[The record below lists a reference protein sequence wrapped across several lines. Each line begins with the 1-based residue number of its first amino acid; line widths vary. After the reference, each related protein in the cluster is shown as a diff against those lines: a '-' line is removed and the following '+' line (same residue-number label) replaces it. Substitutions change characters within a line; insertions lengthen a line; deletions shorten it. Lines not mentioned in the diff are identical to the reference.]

1 MIRYISLLLFIGLA
15 FWSCEDE
22 QDNVVSPSNEVDI
35 DWCLIKTP
43 SMNDNFQ
50 SDDGQWVEVVGIGYY
65 FYFTNSSNITDL
77 SIEEFDNDN
86 GPDYI
91 IFNNPDGILS
101 FSYDGEN
108 FSFDLSD
115 SYIPSVGK
123 YLIRTALDNSIQR
136 IIYNPE
142 MNYATLFSLDGFWG
156 IGLNAQSPNELIDYR

>member
-1 MIRYISLLLFIGLA
+1 MVRYISLLLFVGLA
-15 FWSCEDE
+15 FWSCEEE

-35 DWCLIKTP
+35 DWCLVKTP
-43 SMNDNFQ
+43 SIYHYFE
-50 SDDGQWVEVVGIGYY
+50 SDDGQGVEVVGVGYF
-65 FYFTNSSNITDL
+65 FYFTNLSNITDL

-91 IFNNPDGILS
+91 IFNNTDGILS

-108 FSFDLSD
+108 FSFDLSG
-115 SYIPSVGK
+115 SYVPSVGK
-123 YLIRTALDNSIQR
+123 YLIRTGLDNSIQR

-142 MNYATLFSLDGFWG
+142 MNYATLFGLDGFWG

>member
-1 MIRYISLLLFIGLA
+1 MVRYISLLLFLGLA

-35 DWCLIKTP
+35 DWCLVKTP
-43 SMNDNFQ
+43 SIYHYFE
-50 SDDGQWVEVVGIGYY
+50 SDDGQGVEVDGVGYF
-65 FYFTNSSNITDL
+65 FYFTNLSNITDL

-91 IFNNPDGILS
+91 IFNNTDGILS

-115 SYIPSVGK
+115 SYVPSVGK
-123 YLIRTALDNSIQR
+123 YLMKTAFTQIER
-136 IIYNPE
+136 IIYHE
-142 MNYATLFSLDGFWG
+142 DMNYFTLFGSFESLD
-156 IGLNAQSPNELIDYR
+156 LNSSSPNELIDYR

>member
-1 MIRYISLLLFIGLA
+1 MF
-15 FWSCEDE
+15 
-22 QDNVVSPSNEVDI
+22 
-35 DWCLIKTP
+35 
-43 SMNDNFQ
+43 
-50 SDDGQWVEVVGIGYY
+50 
-65 FYFTNSSNITDL
+65 FTNLSNITDL

-91 IFNNPDGILS
+91 IFNNTDGILS

-115 SYIPSVGK
+115 SYVPSVGK

-142 MNYATLFSLDGFWG
+142 MNYATLFGLDGFWG
-156 IGLNAQSPNELIDYR
+156 IGLNAARASAPCICFSVYHQLKA

>member
-1 MIRYISLLLFIGLA
+1 
-15 FWSCEDE
+15 
-22 QDNVVSPSNEVDI
+22 
-35 DWCLIKTP
+35 
-43 SMNDNFQ
+43 MNDNFE

-91 IFNNPDGILS
+91 IFNNNDGILS

-115 SYIPSVGK
+115 SYVPSYENYIIETNFNNV
-123 YLIRTALDNSIQR
+123 QR
-136 IIYNPE
+136 IIYRAD
-142 MNYATLFSLDGFWG
+142 MNYFTIFDARGGSD
-156 IGLNAQSPNELIDYR
+156 GLNSLSPNELIDYR